1 MQKYAALAEWWL
13 CVERILR
20 FAAIFNP
27 DRCQQ
32 TMHNRFRFFA
42 TGILLLLLSAQ
53 AVAQKQYTIHLSFDK
68 IYLDG
73 DSVVF
78 RAPKILTLRTAARTD
93 TLEVAKLRNTP
104 LAFVADVRK
113 VMRGKQSVTQIG
125 YAFFKKVNGRWQ
137 LIRHFGYTDRY
148 SLLAPPPGFAQK
160 SAKLKPREEYH
171 CEYGVPVQFAAWFRM
186 DVYWS

>member
-1 MQKYAALAEWWL
+1 M
-13 CVERILR
+13 R
-20 FAAIFNP
+20 
-27 DRCQQ
+27 
-32 TMHNRFRFFA
+32 NRSRFFA
-42 TGILLLLLSAQ
+42 IGFLLLLIPAW
-53 AVAQKQYTIHLSFDK
+53 AVAQKQYTLHLSIDK
-68 IYLDG
+68 VYLDG

-78 RAPKILTLRTAARTD
+78 RSPKILTLRTSGRTD

-104 LAFVADVRK
+104 IAFVADVRK
-113 VMRGKQSVTQIG
+113 IMRGKQAVTQIG
-125 YAFFKKVNGRWQ
+125 YAFFKKQNGRWQ

-171 CEYGVPVQFAAWFRM
+171 CEYGVPIQFAAWFRM